1 MHDDC
6 TNAIRA
12 SPHFRCR
19 ALPHAHNN
27 AIARPAGQAVVGAS
41 TDSRIAYGIWIRLT
55 PNHLPMKKHAIPMTA
70 PAARAG
76 AEINWSSGR
85 A

>member
-6 TNAIRA
+6 TNAIRRLPAFPVPRSPACAEQCDCPTGRA
-12 SPHFRCR
+12 S
-19 ALPHAHNN
+19 
-27 AIARPAGQAVVGAS
+27 GAS
-41 TDSRIAYGIWIRLT
+41 TDLRIAYGIWIRLT
-55 PNHLPMKKHAIPMTA
+55 PNHLPMKKHATPMTA

>member
-12 SPHFRCR
+12 SPHLWCR
-19 ALPHAHNN
+19 ALPQAQNN
-27 AIARPAGQAVVGAS
+27 EIARPAGQAVVGAS
-41 TDSRIAYGIWIRLT
+41 TDLRIAYGIWIRLT
-55 PNHLPMKKHAIPMTA
+55 PNHSPMKKHTIPMTA
-70 PAARAG
+70 PAPRAG
-76 AEINWSSGR
+76 AEINWSAGR